1 MQHVTVIGPMTAT
14 RYPAIDTG
22 AAWNGNPVVA
32 FRGHVL
38 AHLIENG
45 DGADSNGEGM
55 RGHYAPVDV
64 TDGEATSVPTI
75 LAEVD
80 GDTLVLLVPEGRAWD
95 LAPINET
102 PNSTVSGVSA
112 GVRFDAEDRC
122 CACGAH
128 FSEPHDPA
136 CVDAVAAGLR
146 EDADANDEAHTA
158 TLAAGGYTS
167 AACLSVTE
175 GDEPAEVA
183 HVFIATTER
192 LAADLLEMD
201 AQEAIS
207 LSQWPAAARFVD
219 YVTGQVDQWARPAS
233 LPGVAPVA
241 LSASE
246 VEAAP
251 TSLGQR
257 LDKQR
262 SNNT

>member
-32 FRGHVL
+32 FRARDL

-45 DGADSNGEGM
+45 DGTDSNGEGL
-55 RGHYAPVDV
+55 RGHHAPVDV
-64 TDGEATSVPTI
+64 TDGEATNVPTI

-80 GDTLVLLVPEGRAWD
+80 GDTLALLVPEGRAWD
-95 LAPINET
+95 LAPTDEA
-102 PNSTVSGVSA
+102 PNSTIRGASV
-112 GVRFDAEDRC
+112 GVRYDAENLC
-122 CACGAH
+122 QACGAH
-128 FSEPHDPA
+128 FAEPHNPA
-136 CVDAVAAGLR
+136 CVDDAVAGLR

-167 AACLSVTE
+167 AACSSVTE

-183 HVFIATTER
+183 HAFIATTER

-233 LPGVAPVA
+233 LPG
-241 LSASE
+241 
-246 VEAAP
+246 AAP

-262 SNNT
+262 SNT